1 MRMHAKEGFYL
12 EKRAVKA
19 WIMYDWA
26 NSAYA
31 TTVLAA
37 VLPVFYAS
45 VAAATLDADTAA
57 SYLAYTHSIG
67 MLCVALLTPLL
78 GTISDLSGRK
88 GDFLRVFAII
98 GILATLGFSIVGE
111 GDWLLASVL
120 LIISTI
126 GFAGGNTFYDAMLP
140 DLVPIE
146 RREMVSSKG
155 YAYGYIGGGL
165 LLAINLLMIQQPS
178 WFGLSS
184 TLAGTRLAFISVAI
198 WWLLFSIPIFR
209 FAPRRPAARDLPQSW
224 TGYARVGVRRLRQT
238 FKQMLRFPQL
248 IRMLVAFW
256 FFNDGIN
263 TIILMA
269 TIYGTSIGIGTT
281 DLMLALLITQFVGF
295 PCTLLLGAWAQRWG
309 AKRVLLVSLS
319 VYICI
324 VILGYFMTEALHFYI
339 LAGLVGV
346 VQGVSQSTA
355 RSLFSNLMPS
365 GRTGEYFG
373 FVNITGKFSSI
384 FGPFVF
390 GLVGQL
396 TGSSRWGI
404 LSLIFF
410 FVAGIAFLLT
420 VKVQEGITDAKL
432 ADQEDQKQ
440 WGGRVPKVGSD
451 INVSG

>member
-1 MRMHAKEGFYL
+1 MHAKEGFYL

-420 VKVQEGITDAKL
+420 VKVQEGIADAKL

>member
-1 MRMHAKEGFYL
+1 MD
-12 EKRAVKA
+12 KRAVKA

-45 VAAATLDADTAA
+45 VAAATLDEGTAA
-57 SYLAYTHSIG
+57 SYLAYTHSVG

-78 GTISDLSGRK
+78 GALSDLSGRK
-88 GDFLRVFAII
+88 GDFLRVFAITGMI
-98 GILATLGFSIVGE
+98 ATLGFSTVGE
-111 GDWLLASVL
+111 GDWLLASAL
-120 LIISTI
+120 LVISTI

-140 DLVPIE
+140 DLVSAE
-146 RREMVSSKG
+146 RRDMISSKG

-165 LLAINLLMIQQPS
+165 LLAVNMLMIQQPG
-178 WFGLSS
+178 WFGMGS
-184 TLAGTRLAFISVAI
+184 TLAGTRLAFISVAL
-198 WWLLFSIPIFR
+198 WWLLFSIPLFR
-209 FAPRRPAARDLPQSW
+209 YAPRRPAAPDMPESW
-224 TGYARVGVRRLRQT
+224 KGYAEVGIRRMRQT
-238 FKQMLRFPQL
+238 FRQMLRFPQL

-269 TIYGTSIGIGTT
+269 TIYGTSIGIGTA
-281 DLMLALLITQFVGF
+281 DLMLALLLTQFIGF
-295 PCTLLLGAWAQRWG
+295 PCTLLLGAWAQRLG
-309 AKRVLLVSLS
+309 AKQILMLSLS
-319 VYICI
+319 IYVCI
-324 VILGYFMTEALHFYI
+324 VILGYFMTEAIHFYL

-390 GLVGQL
+390 GWVGQI

-404 LSLIFF
+404 LSLLFF
-410 FVAGIAFLLT
+410 FLAGMAVLMT
-420 VKVQEGITDAKL
+420 VKVKQGMNDAL
-432 ADQEDQKQ
+432 EADREDS
-440 WGGRVPKVGSD
+440 RILESIAPS
-451 INVSG
+451 SGVNAKA

>member
-1 MRMHAKEGFYL
+1 
-12 EKRAVKA
+12 
-19 WIMYDWA
+19 MYDWA

-45 VAAATLDADTAA
+45 VAAATLDTDTAA

-78 GTISDLSGRK
+78 GTLADLSGRK
-88 GDFLRVFAII
+88 GDFLRVFSII
-98 GILATLGFSIVGE
+98 GIVATLGFSFIGE
-111 GDWLLASVL
+111 GDWLLASAL
-120 LIISTI
+120 LVISTI

-140 DLVPIE
+140 DLVSAD
-146 RREMVSSKG
+146 RRDMVSSKG

-165 LLAINLLMIQQPS
+165 LLAVNMLMIQQPG
-178 WFGLSS
+178 WFGMGS
-184 TLAGTRLAFISVAI
+184 TLAGTRLAFISVAL
-198 WWLLFSIPIFR
+198 WWLLFSIPLFR
-209 FAPRRPAARDLPQSW
+209 HAPRRPAAPDMPKSW
-224 TGYARVGVRRLRQT
+224 KAYAGVGVRRLGQT
-238 FKQMLRFPQL
+238 FRQIRRFPQL
-248 IRMLVAFW
+248 MRMLVAFW

-269 TIYGTSIGIGTT
+269 TIYGTSIGIGTA
-281 DLMLALLITQFVGF
+281 DLMLALLLTQFIGF

-309 AKRVLLVSLS
+309 AKQVLMVSLS
-319 VYICI
+319 IYICI
-324 VILGYFMTEALHFYI
+324 VILGYFMTSAIHFYL

-355 RSLFSNLMPS
+355 RSLFSNLMPA

-390 GLVGQL
+390 GWVGQL
-396 TGSSRWGI
+396 TGSTRWGI

-410 FVAGIAFLLT
+410 FAAGITVLLT
-420 VKVQEGITDAKL
+420 VKVQQGMSDAIQ
-432 ADQEDQKQ
+432 ADQEEEQRGWMHHPISGK
-440 WGGRVPKVGSD
+440 GSEAR
-451 INVSG
+451 STG

>member
-1 MRMHAKEGFYL
+1 MNKKAI
-12 EKRAVKA
+12 KA

-45 VAAATLDADTAA
+45 VAAATLDTDTAA

-78 GTISDLSGRK
+78 GTLADLSGRK

-98 GILATLGFSIVGE
+98 GVLATLGFSAIGE
-111 GDWLLASVL
+111 GDWLLASAL

-140 DLVPIE
+140 DLVPVE
-146 RREMVSSKG
+146 RRDMISSKG

-165 LLAINLLMIQQPS
+165 LFAVNMLMIQQPG
-178 WFGLSS
+178 WFGMNS
-184 TLAGTRLAFISVAI
+184 TLAGTRLAFISVSL

-209 FAPRRPAARDLPQSW
+209 HAPRRPASPDLPGSW
-224 TGYARVGVRRLRQT
+224 KGYAGVGVRRLRQT
-238 FKQMLRFPQL
+238 FRQMRRFPQL

-269 TIYGTSIGIGTT
+269 TIYGTSIGIGTA
-281 DLMLALLITQFVGF
+281 DLMLALLLTQFIGF

-309 AKRVLLVSLS
+309 AKRVLIFSLS

-324 VILGYFMTEALHFYI
+324 VILGYFMTHAIHFYL

-355 RSLFSNLMPS
+355 RSLFSNLMPA

-390 GLVGQL
+390 GYVGQI
-396 TGSSRWGI
+396 TGSTRWGI

-410 FVAGIAFLLT
+410 FVAGIAVLLA
-420 VKVQEGITDAKL
+420 VNVQKGLQDAAQ
-432 ADQEDQKQ
+432 ADQEEERK
-440 WGGRVPKVGSD
+440 GSIGALLGKVQM
-451 INVSG
+451 

>member
-1 MRMHAKEGFYL
+1 MD
-12 EKRAVKA
+12 KRAVKA

-45 VAAATLDADTAA
+45 VAAATLDTETAA

-78 GTISDLSGRK
+78 GTLADLSGRK
-88 GDFLRVFAII
+88 GDFLRVFSII
-98 GILATLGFSIVGE
+98 GIVATLGFSIIGE
-111 GDWLLASVL
+111 GDWLLASAL
-120 LIISTI
+120 LVISTI

-140 DLVPIE
+140 DLVSAD
-146 RREMVSSKG
+146 RRDMISSKG

-165 LLAINLLMIQQPS
+165 LLAINMLMIQQPG
-178 WFGLSS
+178 WFGMAS
-184 TLAGTRLAFISVAI
+184 TLSGTRLAFISVAL
-198 WWLLFSIPIFR
+198 WWLVFSIPLFR
-209 FAPRRPAARDLPQSW
+209 HAPRRPAAPDMPKSW
-224 TGYARVGVRRLRQT
+224 KGYAGVGVRRLGQT
-238 FKQMLRFPQL
+238 FRQIRRFPQL
-248 IRMLVAFW
+248 MRMLVAFW

-269 TIYGTSIGIGTT
+269 TIYGTSIGIGTA
-281 DLMLALLITQFVGF
+281 DLMLALLLTQFIGF

-309 AKRVLLVSLS
+309 AKQVLMVSLS
-319 VYICI
+319 IYICI
-324 VILGYFMTEALHFYI
+324 VILGYFMTSAIHFYL

-355 RSLFSNLMPS
+355 RSLFSNLMPA

-390 GLVGQL
+390 GWVGQL
-396 TGSSRWGI
+396 TGSTRWGI

-410 FVAGIAFLLT
+410 FAAGIAVLVT
-420 VKVQEGITDAKL
+420 VKVQQGMSDAIQ
-432 ADQEDQKQ
+432 ADQEEGQG
-440 WGGRVPKVGSD
+440 WMHHP
-451 INVSG
+451 ISGKNSEARSTG

>member
-1 MRMHAKEGFYL
+1 MD
-12 EKRAVKA
+12 KRAVKA

-78 GTISDLSGRK
+78 GTLADLSGRK
-88 GDFLRVFAII
+88 GDFLRVFSII
-98 GILATLGFSIVGE
+98 GIIATLGFSIVGE
-111 GDWLLASVL
+111 GDWLLASTL
-120 LIISTI
+120 LVISTI

-140 DLVPIE
+140 DLVSAD
-146 RREMVSSKG
+146 RRDMVSSKG

-165 LLAINLLMIQQPS
+165 LLAVNMLMIQQPG
-178 WFGLSS
+178 WFGMGS
-184 TLAGTRLAFISVAI
+184 TLAGTRLAFSSVAL
-198 WWLLFSIPIFR
+198 WWLLFSIPLFR
-209 FAPRRPAARDLPQSW
+209 HAPRRPAAPDMPKSW
-224 TGYARVGVRRLRQT
+224 KAYAGVGVRRLRQT
-238 FKQMLRFPQL
+238 FRQIRRFPQL
-248 IRMLVAFW
+248 MRMLVAFW

-269 TIYGTSIGIGTT
+269 TIYGTSIGIGTA
-281 DLMLALLITQFVGF
+281 DLMLALLLTQFIGF

-309 AKRVLLVSLS
+309 AKQVLMVSLS
-319 VYICI
+319 IYICI
-324 VILGYFMTEALHFYI
+324 VILGYFMTSAIHFYL

-346 VQGVSQSTA
+346 VQGISQSTA
-355 RSLFSNLMPS
+355 RSLFSNLMPA

-390 GLVGQL
+390 GWVGQL
-396 TGSSRWGI
+396 TGSTRWGI

-410 FVAGIAFLLT
+410 FAAGIAVLLT
-420 VKVQEGITDAKL
+420 VKVQQGMSDAIQ
-432 ADQEDQKQ
+432 ADQEEGQG
-440 WGGRVPKVGSD
+440 WMHHP
-451 INVSG
+451 ISGKSSEARSTG

>member
-1 MRMHAKEGFYL
+1 MHAKEGFYL

-78 GTISDLSGRK
+78 GTLSDLSGRK

-111 GDWLLASVL
+111 GDWLLASIL

-146 RREMVSSKG
+146 RREMISSKG

-295 PCTLLLGAWAQRWG
+295 PCTLLLGAWAQRLG
-309 AKRVLLVSLS
+309 AKPVLLVSLS

-324 VILGYFMTEALHFYI
+324 VILGYFMTEALHFYV

-346 VQGVSQSTA
+346 VQGISQSTA

-420 VKVQEGITDAKL
+420 VKVQQGITDAKL